1 MIEISGHFGFVS
13 LCFVSIAKQSAGEWS
28 AVMFDG

>member
-13 LCFVSIAKQSAGEWS
+13 LCFVSLAKQSAGECPECCD
-28 AVMFDG
+28 V